1 MSQGLVCVNVH
12 KKSARAEDTS
22 ENPELSPTTLAD
34 QNSLTWFTELDA
46 YRGTRPR
53 AHSWGVD

>member
-12 KKSARAEDTS
+12 RKGARAEDTPG
-22 ENPELSPTTLAD
+22 NPELSPATLAD

-53 AHSWGVD
+53 AQSWGFD